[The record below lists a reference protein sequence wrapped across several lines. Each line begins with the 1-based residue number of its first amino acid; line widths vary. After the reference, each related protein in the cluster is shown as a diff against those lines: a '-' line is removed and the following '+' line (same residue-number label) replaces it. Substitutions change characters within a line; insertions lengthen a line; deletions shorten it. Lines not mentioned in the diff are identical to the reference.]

1 MGEINL
7 SELINLNASLS
18 GNLQLLSFVGL
29 GVVVGLL
36 SSFLGFGGGT
46 VMVPLLPLIAG
57 YDIKTSVATSL
68 AVIGLNAANNVRG
81 FQKEK
86 LIRWKMILTMSVG
99 SIFMAA
105 ICSRMTSLIPD
116 LWTRIAIILIF
127 TLIAYMTYTGPQ
139 SVPLFFREFNLRNQI
154 LGGLS
159 AGIVS
164 GLTGIGGGTIMVPLF
179 LVGRWTKNEE
189 VSPNGNAINMMT
201 AAAGAVTLFL
211 SHQSVDPRAI
221 LLILLGSVVTSHFCR
236 SQQKL
241 LSESTRRKT
250 IVFYL
255 SSIVLMEIFEVLWQF

>member
-1 MGEINL
+1 MGEINF
-7 SELINLNASLS
+7 SEIINFQSHLMSDLHFI
-18 GNLQLLSFVGL
+18 SFLGL

-57 YDIKTSVATSL
+57 YDIKTAVATSL
-68 AVIGLNAANNVRG
+68 AVIGLNAANNVRS

-86 LIRWKMILTMSVG
+86 LIRWRMIFTMALG
-99 SIFMAA
+99 SIFMAM
-105 ICSRMTSLIPD
+105 ICSRLTSLIPE
-116 LWTRIAIILIF
+116 LATRLAVIF
-127 TLIAYMTYTGPQ
+127 IFSLIAYMTYAGPQ
-139 SVPLFFREFNLRNQI
+139 SIPLFFREFNLRNQI
-154 LGGLS
+154 LGGVA

-164 GLTGIGGGTIMVPLF
+164 GLSGIGGGTILVPLF

-211 SHQSVDPRAI
+211 SQQAIDFKSV
-221 LLILLGSVVTSHFCR
+221 LLILLGSVVTSHICR
-236 SQQKL
+236 KKQKL

-250 IVFYL
+250 IVIYL
-255 SSIVLMEIFEVLWQF
+255 SSIVLMQIFEVIRS